1 MGTAVEDRSRARS
14 GGGGRAVGPC
24 TGLCARRIGARPAAS
39 TACGGQ
45 TYPGRE
51 ALLAQA
57 ARECRSV
64 LRTRLDQAKMTPR
77 MSLIDAAP
85 LPNSWFMGERTITCV
100 VVDPGGDLKRS
111 LLKAHASG

>member
-1 MGTAVEDRSRARS
+1 MIED
-14 GGGGRAVGPC
+14 VTPIPC
-24 TGLCARRIGARPAAS
+24 TKAHDAQVFARFRVR
-39 TACGGQ
+39 GGQ
-45 TYPGRE
+45 TYPGRK

-57 ARECRSV
+57 ARDCRSV